1 MCIVYNIFST
11 LPRRPFHSTRTLEE
25 NRPYVNVKFCV
36 RLGVNQGAVLS
47 SLFFVILLKA
57 FSMVFHTDCSL
68 QLLHADDL
76 MIFTMEALLV
86 MVEKLKLFIFY

>member
-1 MCIVYNIFST
+1 M
-11 LPRRPFHSTRTLEE
+11 
-25 NRPYVNVKFCV
+25 

-57 FSMVFHTDCSL
+57 LSMAFRTDCSL

-76 MIFTMEALLV
+76 MIFTIEALMV
-86 MVEKLKLFIFY
+86 KVEKWKSGKQKNGLRVNMGNT

>member
-1 MCIVYNIFST
+1 M
-11 LPRRPFHSTRTLEE
+11 RP
-25 NRPYVNVKFCV
+25 
-36 RLGVNQGAVLS
+36 GVNQGAVLS

-57 FSMVFHTDCSL
+57 LSMAFRTDCSL

-86 MVEKLKLFIFY
+86 KVENGSQGDRRMVCV